1 MKSLI
6 VTPTPT
12 IHRDFGHSVSTA
24 VEEMLDYT
32 GSGNKN
38 PLSGFAGFFLLLV
51 AICAVTYMVKRQKL
65 QLTGRHKKQEF
76 EFGRIPSTSNRD
88 PPISSNNKYRDS

>member
-1 MKSLI
+1 MI
-6 VTPTPT
+6 VTLTPT

-32 GSGNKN
+32 GSGHKN
-38 PLSGFAGFFLLLV
+38 TLSSFAGFFLLLV
-51 AICAVTYMVKRQKL
+51 AICAVTYMVKQQKL

-76 EFGRIPSTSNRD
+76 EFGRIPLTSNRD